1 MDESALNVTVKRC
14 VDLGLACAVDCNA
27 GDVSIENASSKANPN
42 VRDRRVFCSI
52 TFRLS
57 PIASYPTQPEFRD

>member
-14 VDLGLACAVDCNA
+14 VDLGLACAEDCNA

-52 TFRLS
+52 TMPL
-57 PIASYPTQPEFRD
+57 I